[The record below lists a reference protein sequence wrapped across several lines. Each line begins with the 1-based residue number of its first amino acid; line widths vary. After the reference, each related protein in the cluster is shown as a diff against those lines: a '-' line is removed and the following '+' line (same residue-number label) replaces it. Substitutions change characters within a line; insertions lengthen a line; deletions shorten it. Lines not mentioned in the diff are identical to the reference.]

1 MNTDQNQISQTTKTT
16 YDEKYLKVRQQAHL
30 LDTELESAEKQYQKE
45 ALQLIKKLQ
54 QKFYKTYGNKIDEL
68 EDLQDA
74 ITQYQNKGLKQLKR
88 GLQKLYLEE
97 VETMDAD
104 KTETALTV
112 QMGGNSVAISKN
124 LQQKAKKLY
133 DEYRS
138 QYCPDDDYQRK
149 RDKEASRLQK
159 SILHNTLPGPNQ
171 PTLTDGKYHVMYI

>member
-1 MNTDQNQISQTTKTT
+1 MNTDQNQISQTKTS

-97 VETMDAD
+97 VETIDAD

-112 QMGGNSVAISKN
+112 QMGGNNSVAISKN

-159 SILHNTLPGPNQ
+159 SILHNNGQNQ